1 MDIEVE
7 SRDNRR
13 IVRIKGKVTFEHC
26 PELRSCLDGVIKEI
40 VQEVV
45 IDFRDVPFIDSSGIG
60 EVLRLLKRMVE
71 LGGSVVLINPNQR
84 LRDLFSMYRFDRFI
98 RIRVDVEPGSE

>member
-1 MDIEVE
+1 MDIQVE

-26 PELRSCLDGVIKEI
+26 PELRSCLDEVIKDI

-45 IDFRDVPFIDSSGIG
+45 IDFRDVPYIDSSGIG
-60 EVLRLLKRMVE
+60 EVLRLLK
-71 LGGSVVLINPNQR
+71 
-84 LRDLFSMYRFDRFI
+84 
-98 RIRVDVEPGSE
+98 